1 MSADMAMELVRKT
14 LESAFLLSA
23 PILLVALVMGLFA
36 SVLGVMTPVQDIT
49 NSTFGRLFAVALTTF
64 LLLLLSFQKLMA
76 LMSGVLSDLRR
87 YVG

>member
-1 MSADMAMELVRKT
+1 MAMELARKT
-14 LESAFLLSA
+14 LEPAFLLSP
-23 PILLVALVMGLFA
+23 PILVVALVMGLLA
-36 SVLGVMTPVQDIT
+36 TVLGVMTPVQDIT
-49 NSTFGRLFAVALTTF
+49 NSTIGRLFAVALTTF